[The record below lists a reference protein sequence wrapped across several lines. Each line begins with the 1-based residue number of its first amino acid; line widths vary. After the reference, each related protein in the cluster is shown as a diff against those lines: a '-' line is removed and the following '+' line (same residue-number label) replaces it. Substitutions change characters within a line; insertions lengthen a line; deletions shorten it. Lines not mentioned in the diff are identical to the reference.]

1 MAACIA
7 VISDTNQL
15 LYLRTADCPDPLFYH
30 FKVHAA
36 LDVIEEKTS
45 KRPSTTAGSEHS
57 EQYLGLL
64 YPMENHRMYGYVTNT
79 KIKFVIIQ
87 ESQPPPEVTQPPTS
101 PAAGPGSPAPVQS
114 PSALVAPT
122 GTRDTDI
129 RGLFHRLHDAYVD
142 LVRCPFY
149 TCKTPIIPTALPAAA
164 RFDQQVASMLAPKA
178 SSGIC
183 PILSSTSFGVELLTS
198 PPVTPVV
205 MK

>member
-45 KRPSTTAGSEHS
+45 KRTGAIAGGPEHS

-79 KIKFVIIQ
+79 KIKV
-87 ESQPPPEVTQPPTS
+87 S
-101 PAAGPGSPAPVQS
+101 
-114 PSALVAPT
+114 
-122 GTRDTDI
+122 
-129 RGLFHRLHDAYVD
+129 
-142 LVRCPFY
+142 
-149 TCKTPIIPTALPAAA
+149 
-164 RFDQQVASMLAPKA
+164 
-178 SSGIC
+178 
-183 PILSSTSFGVELLTS
+183 
-198 PPVTPVV
+198 
-205 MK
+205 